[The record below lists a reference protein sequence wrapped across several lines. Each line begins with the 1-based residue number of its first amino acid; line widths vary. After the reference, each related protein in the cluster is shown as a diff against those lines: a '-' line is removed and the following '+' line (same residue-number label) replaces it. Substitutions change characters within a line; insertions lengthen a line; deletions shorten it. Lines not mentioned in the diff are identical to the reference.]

1 MIRKT
6 MLFAALALV
15 AAPAAA
21 QNDPAA
27 KYLELLRGDVRA
39 EKIEILTAALDLT
52 EAQSQAFWPIYRQYD
67 TELAAIGDKRITMVK
82 QFVATYDVM
91 TDEEAGTFARKWMAL
106 QKERM
111 ALREKYFGKIAKATS
126 NKIAAR
132 FLQVENAI
140 GMLIDLEIAAEAPL
154 LK

>member
-39 EKIEILTAALDLT
+39 EKIEILTEALDLT